1 MKSLVLKDL
10 YNIVH
15 NVKSMLFILIV
26 WAVGFVPT
34 SGTGGY
40 LVMCTILCSM
50 MTVTTFTFDDMAG
63 WTPYALV
70 MPVTRREIVLAKYAV
85 LAVFCTAGSLF
96 GLLVGGIG
104 GFVMGEYTVG
114 VQAFVELAALALVSW
129 AVAFAMGSV
138 AIPLVYRF
146 GAERARVLLLVSFL
160 IPAALCAAVYG
171 VLWAAG
177 VPVSEEMVMALFC
190 ASPLLAL
197 AWGAAMYRAACGIF
211 AKTEC

>member
-1 MKSLVLKDL
+1 MKSLMLKDL
-10 YNIVH
+10 YNIGH

-85 LAVFCTAGSLF
+85 LAVFCTVGDLF
-96 GLLVGGIG
+96 GLMVGGVC
-104 GFVMGEYTVG
+104 GFVTGEYTVG
-114 VQAFVELAALALVSW
+114 PQAFAQLAALALAGW
-129 AVAFAMGSV
+129 AVAFAAGSV

-146 GAERARVLLLVSFL
+146 GAERARILLLLSFL
-160 IPAALCAAVYG
+160 VPAALCAAVYG
-171 VLWAAG
+171 MLWATG
-177 VPVSEEMVMALFC
+177 IPVSEELLTALFC
-190 ASPLLAL
+190 VSPLLAL
-197 AWGAAMYRAACGIF
+197 ACGAAMYRVACSIF
-211 AKTEC
+211 AKAEC

>member
-10 YNIVH
+10 YNIGH
-15 NVKSMLFILIV
+15 NAKSMLFILV
-26 WAVGFVPT
+26 VLAVGLVPT
-34 SGTGGY
+34 SGAGGY
-40 LVMCTILCSM
+40 MIMCAVLCSM
-50 MTVTTFTFDDMAG
+50 MTVTTFTFDNMAG

-70 MPVTRREIVLAKYAV
+70 MPVTRREIVLAKYLV
-85 LAVFCTAGSLF
+85 LAVFCTVGDLF
-96 GLLVGGIG
+96 GLAAGGVC

-114 VQAFVELAALALVSW
+114 PQAFAELAVLALAGW

-146 GAERARVLLLVSFL
+146 GAERARVLLLVAFL

-177 VPVSEEMVMALFC
+177 VPVSDGMLTALLC

-197 AWGAAMYRAACGIF
+197 VWGAAMYRVACGIF
-211 AKTEC
+211 VRAEC

>member
-10 YNIVH
+10 YNIGH
-15 NVKSMLFILIV
+15 NAKSMLFILIV
-26 WAVGFVPT
+26 LVALVPT

-40 LVMCTILCSM
+40 LVMCAALCSM

-70 MPVTRREIVLAKYAV
+70 MPVTRREIVLAKYVV
-85 LAVFCTAGSLF
+85 LAVFCTAGDLF
-96 GLLVGGIG
+96 GLAAGGVC
-104 GFVMGEYTVG
+104 GFVVGEYTIG
-114 VQAFVELAALALVSW
+114 PQAFAQLAVLALVGW
-129 AVAFAMGSV
+129 AVAFTMGSV
-138 AIPLVYRF
+138 AIPLVFRF

-177 VPVSEEMVMALFC
+177 VPVSDGMLTVMLC

-197 AWGAAMYRAACGIF
+197 AWGAAMYRVACGIF